1 MKRTQTLLLCF
12 ILLFTMTAAGCN
24 QAAKKPVNPDQSQN
38 QSYRVKPNNTM
49 NTSDKR
55 VMASRL
61 SSIAENVSGV
71 KTATVIVD
79 TGQTATGRDYTK
91 TGSDLVPNPTKTP
104 NPGQA
109 RVGNK
114 TMNTAAD
121 AKAMA
126 MVGITLED
134 PSIMGS
140 KKERAIKQNVRQRLM
155 SSETKLSEVLV
166 TSDPTMIK
174 KLKDVAAGI
183 LEGRPTSS
191 YARDIQELNRN
202 MRQK

>member
-1 MKRTQTLLLCF
+1 MKRTPTLLLCF
-12 ILLFTMTAAGCN
+12 ILLFTMMAAGCSN
-24 QAAKKPVNPDQSQN
+24 QAAKKPVNPDQSKS
-38 QSYRVKPNNTM
+38 QSYRVKPDSAM
-49 NTSDKR
+49 DTSDMR

-61 SSIAENVSGV
+61 SNIAENVDGV

-79 TGQTATGRDYTK
+79 TGQTAPVKDSAK
-91 TGSDLVPNPTKTP
+91 KGSDLVPNPTATP
-104 NPGQA
+104 NPGQV

-121 AKAMA
+121 TGVIA

-140 KKERAIKQNVRQRLM
+140 QKEKTIKQNVRQRLL

-166 TSDPTMIK
+166 TTDSGMIK
-174 KLKDVAAGI
+174 KLKDIASGVWRAPYFQ
-183 LEGRPTSS
+183 LCP
-191 YARDIQELNRN
+191 
-202 MRQK
+202 